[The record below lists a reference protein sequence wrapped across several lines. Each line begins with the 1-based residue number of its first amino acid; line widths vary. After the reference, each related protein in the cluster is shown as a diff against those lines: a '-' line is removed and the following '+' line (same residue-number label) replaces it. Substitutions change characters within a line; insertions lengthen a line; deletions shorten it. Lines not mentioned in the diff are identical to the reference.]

1 MCRAPTTKCYEKI
14 RKLTYRSLIQ
24 SKGNIVPNQ
33 HETTITN
40 HLVNI
45 LRNMR
50 HAWEVETAVH
60 AFIKGNSELD
70 ALVIER
76 GREPVGIEAKFATTT
91 NAKNLI
97 EQAETRLVLELE
109 TEYHVVGK
117 TLNNVMA
124 ILYPDRFKAMAGA
137 DINPQL
143 RKADDLQY
151 KLVNTVGDTVAHFP
165 TNGWAT
171 GTVGDIANALHIG
184 AMPNSQLEDAA
195 AKMEKSVNKA
205 AYLLEDAIV
214 EHPAIGKKIETIL
227 HQEVFSKDEPSKSR
241 LPNIQT
247 LRMAALIITDA
258 FVFQSSL
265 AGKAEMESVR
275 SLRQLLPTIDY
286 ADVIKDWNTI
296 LKVNYR
302 PIFGD
307 ARNLVEALATDDRLV
322 EPILTLLCKA
332 AKDLVDTGIAQI
344 HELAGIVFQKLITD
358 RKYVKAN
365 YTLPESA
372 VLLSTLVMPE
382 LPNGKLPKVADFACG
397 TGALL
402 NGVYQRI
409 LSLYE
414 QSGGNGKDIHQ
425 QMLEEN
431 IAGVDVMPNATHLTA
446 ATLASTHSGIKIGGT
461 QIVTAPYG
469 VMDDGSYA
477 TGSLELLDDIKLF
490 DTEAEQIG
498 GEDNTVVKLQQTFPH
513 GDIDIVIQNP
523 PFTRPG
529 SDSNTDIPKSTF
541 QGSGRPGEDQKL
553 MQAALKS
560 KNTRVTD
567 GKSGFVSAFVD
578 LADKKLK
585 TGGTMGFILPLTVL
599 RSPTTEKLRNVWS
612 TEYHNVVV
620 ITMAQAKA
628 QGSAFS
634 ADTGMAEC
642 IVVATKGVDKNT
654 GRGKFVCLNQRPQSV
669 IEAIEIANRIN
680 RSNNTRKLEDGP
692 NGGAPINIGS
702 TTVGQMLDCPMN
714 SNVAWIATR
723 ARSMA
728 LLQTAHRIRD
738 GKLHLP
744 MSRECV
750 PLHICQV
757 QDIARVGSAD
767 SYRKKDG
774 PFIMVEGCKPN
785 TDGYHALWKV
795 NAPLQRS
802 MIAEPDYTAIPREDE
817 NAMVNR
823 VLDCFSKTH
832 YHINLTFGANSII
845 SSFTEKPSIGIR
857 SMINVLLNDP
867 CHEIVWT
874 LWCNSTFG
882 LLCHW
887 LHCGKQQ
894 MGRGTLRQQTLETLP
909 TLDVRKLSEKQLAK
923 ANMLFERLKYKRM
936 LPVNECDHDP
946 VRQELDAELLTR
958 ILDIKNLDVLT
969 AMQTLREML
978 CAEPS
983 IHGGKKSK
991 CDLDAE
997 LAKLKLKGIAF
1008 PSWYLD

>member
-1 MCRAPTTKCYEKI
+1 M
-14 RKLTYRSLIQ
+14 
-24 SKGNIVPNQ
+24 PNQ

-50 HAWEVETAVH
+50 HGWEVETAVH

-70 ALVIER
+70 AIVIER
-76 GREPVGIEAKFATTT
+76 GRESIGIEAKFATTT
-91 NAKNLI
+91 NARNLI
-97 EQAETRLVLELE
+97 KQAETRLVHELE
-109 TEYHVVGK
+109 AEYYTAAK

-124 ILYPDRFKAMAGA
+124 ILYPDRFKTMPGRE
-137 DINPQL
+137 ITPQL
-143 RKADDLQY
+143 HEADDLQY
-151 KLVNTVGDTVAHFP
+151 KLVNTLGDTIGHFP
-165 TNGWAT
+165 EDGWAT
-171 GTVGDIANALHIG
+171 GTVGDIANALHVG
-184 AMPNSQLEDAA
+184 AIPNSQLEQAA
-195 AKMEKSVNKA
+195 EEMELSVNRA
-205 AYLLEDAIV
+205 AHLLENAIT
-214 EHPAIGKKIETIL
+214 EHRAIGTKIETIL
-227 HQEVFSKDEPSKSR
+227 HQEVFSKDENDEEEK
-241 LPNIQT
+241 LNTQT

-265 AGKAEMESVR
+265 AGKAEMTSVR
-275 SLRQLLPTIDY
+275 SLRQLLPTLDY
-286 ADVIKDWNTI
+286 ADVIADWNII

-302 PIFGD
+302 PIFED
-307 ARNLVEALATDDRLV
+307 ARELVKALATDDRLV
-322 EPILTLLCKA
+322 KHILKLLCEA
-332 AKDLVDTGIAQI
+332 AKDLVDTSIVQI

-372 VLLSTLVMPE
+372 VLLSTLVMPK
-382 LPNGKLPKVADFACG
+382 LPKGKLPKVADFACG

-414 QSGGNGKDIHQ
+414 QQGGNGRDIHQ
-425 QMLEEN
+425 KMLEEN
-431 IAGVDVMPNATHLTA
+431 IAGADVMPNATHLTA
-446 ATLASTHSGIKIGGT
+446 ASLASTYSGIKIGGT

-469 VMDDGSYA
+469 IMDDGSYA
-477 TGSLELLDDIKLF
+477 TGSLELLDDMKLF
-490 DTEAEQIG
+490 DTDAEKIG
-498 GEDNTVVKLQQTFPH
+498 GEENTVIKLQQQFQH

-541 QGSGRPGEDQKL
+541 QGGGRPGEDQKL
-553 MQAALKS
+553 MQATLKS

-599 RSPTTEKLRNVWS
+599 RSPTTEKLRDMWA

-628 QGSAFS
+628 QESAFS

-642 IVVATKGVDKNT
+642 IVVAMKGVDENT
-654 GRGKFVCLNQRPQSV
+654 GRGKFVCLNQRPQGML
-669 IEAIEIANRIN
+669 EAIEIANRIN
-680 RSNNTRKLEDGP
+680 KSNNTRKLEDVP
-692 NGGAPINIGS
+692 DGGDIINIGS
-702 TTVGQMLDCPMN
+702 TSIGQMLDSPIN
-714 SNVAWIATR
+714 DGVAWIATR

-728 LLQTAHRIRD
+728 LLQTAHRIRN

-744 MSRECV
+744 MSREAI
-750 PLHICQV
+750 PIHMCQV
-757 QDIARVGSAD
+757 QDIAKIGSAD
-767 SYRKKDG
+767 SFRKKDG
-774 PFIMVEGCKPN
+774 AFVMIEGCQPN
-785 TDGYHALWKV
+785 SDGYDALWKV

-802 MIAEPDYTAIPREDE
+802 VIAAPDYTAIPRSNDS
-817 NAMVNR
+817 AMVKR
-823 VLDCFSKTH
+823 VLDCYSKTH
-832 YHINLTFGANSII
+832 YHINLTFGANSVI
-845 SSFTEKPSIGIR
+845 SSFTENPSIGVR
-857 SMINVLLNDP
+857 SMINVLLNNP
-867 CHEIVWT
+867 RHEIAWT
-874 LWCNSTFG
+874 LWCNSTLG

-909 TLDVRKLSEKQLAK
+909 TLDIRKLSEEQLVNADT
-923 ANMLFERLKYKRM
+923 LFERLKYKRM
-936 LPVNECDHDP
+936 LPVNECAHDS
-946 VRQELDAELLTR
+946 VRQDLDAELLTEM
-958 ILDIKNLDVLT
+958 LGIKDLGVLT
-969 AMQTLREML
+969 SMQTLRDML

-997 LAKLKLKGIAF
+997 LAKLKLKGIPF
-1008 PSWYLD
+1008 PNWYLD

>member
-1 MCRAPTTKCYEKI
+1 M
-14 RKLTYRSLIQ
+14 
-24 SKGNIVPNQ
+24 PNRR
-33 HETTITN
+33 ETTITN
-40 HLVNI
+40 ELVNI

-50 HAWEVETAVH
+50 HGWELETEVN
-60 AFIKGNSELD
+60 AFIRGNSELD
-70 ALVIER
+70 AIVIEH
-76 GREPVGIEAKFATTT
+76 GREPVRIEAKFATTT

-124 ILYPDRFKAMAGA
+124 ILYPDRFKTMQGK

-143 RKADDLQY
+143 RAADDLQY
-151 KLVNTVGDTVAHFP
+151 KLVNTVGDTVGHFP
-165 TNGWAT
+165 ENGWAK
-171 GTVGDIANALHIG
+171 GTVGDIANALHVG
-184 AMPNSQLEDAA
+184 AMPTSQLEEAA
-195 AKMEKSVNKA
+195 EEMEKSINKA

-214 EHPAIGKKIETIL
+214 DHPAIAKKIETIL
-227 HQEVFSKDEPSKSR
+227 HQEVSSKAEDNTQEK
-241 LPNIQT
+241 PNVQT

-275 SLRQLLPTIDY
+275 SLRQLLPIIDY
-286 ADVIKDWNTI
+286 ADVIEDWNTI

-302 PIFGD
+302 PIFED
-307 ARNLVEALATDDRLV
+307 ARHLVEALATDDRLV
-322 EPILTLLCKA
+322 KYILKLLCEA

-382 LPNGKLPKVADFACG
+382 LPKGPLPKVADFACG

-414 QSGGNGKDIHQ
+414 QSGGNGRDIHQ
-425 QMLEEN
+425 RMLEKN
-431 IAGVDVMPNATHLTA
+431 IGGVDIMPNATHLTA
-446 ATLASTHSGIKIGGT
+446 AALASTYADIKIGGT

-469 VMDDGSYA
+469 IIEGRSYA
-477 TGSLELLDDIKLF
+477 IGSLELLDDIKLF

-498 GEDNTVVKLQQTFPH
+498 GEENTVVKLQQTFQH

-529 SDSNTDIPKSTF
+529 SDSNTDASKSTF
-541 QGSGRPGEDQKL
+541 QGSDRPKEDQKL
-553 MQAALKS
+553 MQATLKS

-567 GKSGFVSAFVD
+567 GTNGFVSAFVD

-599 RSPTTEKLRNVWS
+599 RSPTTEKLREMWA
-612 TEYHNVVV
+612 TQYHNVVV
-620 ITMAQAKA
+620 VTMAQAKVEDCT
-628 QGSAFS
+628 FS
-634 ADTGMAEC
+634 ADTAMAEC
-642 IVVATKGVDKNT
+642 IVVATKGTGDNT
-654 GRGKFVCLNQRPQSV
+654 GRGKFISLTDKSHSSLESV
-669 IEAIEIANRIN
+669 EIANRIN
-680 RSNNTRKLEDGP
+680 KSKNTRKLEDIP
-692 NGGAPINIGS
+692 NGGDTIS
-702 TTVGQMLDCPMN
+702 VGNTNSGLMLDCPIKDG
-714 SNVAWIATR
+714 VPWIATR

-728 LLQTAHRIRD
+728 LLQMANRLKMK
-738 GKLHLP
+738 KLHFP
-744 MSRECV
+744 MSRDAV
-750 PLHICQV
+750 PIHICQV
-757 QDIARVGSAD
+757 QDIAEVGSAD
-767 SYRKKDG
+767 SYREKDG
-774 PFIMVEGCKPN
+774 PFIMVEGCEPN
-785 TDGYHALWKV
+785 SDGYDALWKV

-802 MIAEPDYTAIPREDE
+802 MIVEPDYTAIPRSND
-817 NAMVNR
+817 NAMVKR
-823 VLDCFSKTH
+823 VLDCFSKAH
-832 YHINLTFGANSII
+832 YHINLRFTANSII
-845 SSFTEKPSIGIR
+845 APLTEKPSIGVR
-857 SMINVLLNDP
+857 SMINVLLNNSR
-867 CHEIVWT
+867 HEVAWM
-874 LWCNSTFG
+874 LWCNSSLG

-887 LHCGKQQ
+887 GHSSKQQ
-894 MGRGTLRQQTLETLP
+894 MGRGTLRQQTLKTLP
-909 TLDVRKLSEKQLAK
+909 TLDVRVLSDEALAN
-923 ANMLFERLKYKRM
+923 AEAFFQRLKYKRM

-946 VRQELDAELLTR
+946 VRKELDDCLLTE
-958 ILDIKNLDVLT
+958 VLGI
-969 AMQTLREML
+969 ADSNVLESMQTLREML

-983 IHGGKKSK
+983 IHGGKQSK

-997 LAKLKLKGIAF
+997 LAMLKKKGIAF
-1008 PSWYLD
+1008 PWWYLE

>member
-1 MCRAPTTKCYEKI
+1 M
-14 RKLTYRSLIQ
+14 
-24 SKGNIVPNQ
+24 PNQ

-45 LRNMR
+45 LRHKR

-70 ALVIER
+70 AIVVER

-97 EQAETRLVLELE
+97 AQAETRLFHELE
-109 TEYHVVGK
+109 TEYFITAK

-124 ILYPDRFKAMAGA
+124 IMYPDRFKTMRGR
-137 DINPQL
+137 DITPQL
-143 RKADDLQY
+143 SDADDLQY
-151 KLVNTVGDTVAHFP
+151 KLVSTLGDTIGHFP
-165 TNGWAT
+165 KDGWAT
-171 GTVGDIANALHIG
+171 GTVGDIANALHVG
-184 AMPNSQLEDAA
+184 AIPNSQLEQAA
-195 AKMEKSVNKA
+195 EEMELSVNRA
-205 AYLLEDAIV
+205 AHLLENAIT
-214 EHPAIGKKIETIL
+214 EHHAIGVKIETIL
-227 HQEVFSKDEPSKSR
+227 HQEVFSKDKDDVEEK
-241 LPNIQT
+241 LNTQT

-265 AGKAEMESVR
+265 AGKAEMTSVR

-286 ADVIKDWNTI
+286 ADVIADWNTI

-302 PIFGD
+302 PIFED
-307 ARNLVEALATDDRLV
+307 ARNLVEAFATDDRLV
-322 EPILTLLCKA
+322 KHILKLLCEA

-382 LPNGKLPKVADFACG
+382 LPKGPLPKVADFACG

-414 QSGGNGKDIHQ
+414 QQGKNGKDIHQ
-425 QMLEEN
+425 KMLEEN
-431 IAGVDVMPNATHLTA
+431 IAGADVMPNATHLTA
-446 ATLASTHSGIKIGGT
+446 AALASTHSGIKIGGT

-490 DTEAEQIG
+490 DTKAEKIG
-498 GEDNTVVKLQQTFPH
+498 GEENSVVKLQQQFQH

-541 QGSGRPGEDQKL
+541 QGSGRPGEDQQL

-599 RSPTTEKLRNVWS
+599 RSPTTEKLRDMWA
-612 TEYHNVVV
+612 TEYNNVVV

-642 IVVATKGVDKNT
+642 IVLATKGVDKNT
-654 GRGKFVCLNQRPQSV
+654 GRV
-669 IEAIEIANRIN
+669 
-680 RSNNTRKLEDGP
+680 
-692 NGGAPINIGS
+692 
-702 TTVGQMLDCPMN
+702 N
-714 SNVAWIATR
+714 S
-723 ARSMA
+723 
-728 LLQTAHRIRD
+728 
-738 GKLHLP
+738 
-744 MSRECV
+744 
-750 PLHICQV
+750 
-757 QDIARVGSAD
+757 SA
-767 SYRKKDG
+767 
-774 PFIMVEGCKPN
+774 
-785 TDGYHALWKV
+785 
-795 NAPLQRS
+795 
-802 MIAEPDYTAIPREDE
+802 
-817 NAMVNR
+817 
-823 VLDCFSKTH
+823 
-832 YHINLTFGANSII
+832 
-845 SSFTEKPSIGIR
+845 
-857 SMINVLLNDP
+857 
-867 CHEIVWT
+867 
-874 LWCNSTFG
+874 
-882 LLCHW
+882 
-887 LHCGKQQ
+887 
-894 MGRGTLRQQTLETLP
+894 
-909 TLDVRKLSEKQLAK
+909 
-923 ANMLFERLKYKRM
+923 
-936 LPVNECDHDP
+936 
-946 VRQELDAELLTR
+946 
-958 ILDIKNLDVLT
+958 
-969 AMQTLREML
+969 
-978 CAEPS
+978 
-983 IHGGKKSK
+983 
-991 CDLDAE
+991 
-997 LAKLKLKGIAF
+997 
-1008 PSWYLD
+1008 

>member
-1 MCRAPTTKCYEKI
+1 M
-14 RKLTYRSLIQ
+14 
-24 SKGNIVPNQ
+24 PNRR
-33 HETTITN
+33 ETTITN
-40 HLVNI
+40 ELVNI

-50 HAWEVETAVH
+50 HGWELETEVN

-70 ALVIER
+70 AIVIER

-97 EQAETRLVLELE
+97 EQAKTRLVLELE

-124 ILYPDRFKAMAGA
+124 ILYPDRFKTIPGK

-143 RKADDLQY
+143 RAADDLQY
-151 KLVNTVGDTVAHFP
+151 KLVNAVGDTVGHFP

-171 GTVGDIANALHIG
+171 GTVGDIANALHVG
-184 AMPNSQLEDAA
+184 AMPTSHLENAA
-195 AKMEKSVNKA
+195 EEMEKSINKA

-214 EHPAIGKKIETIL
+214 DHPAIGKKIETIL
-227 HQEVFSKDEPSKSR
+227 HQEVFSKEGDNTPEK
-241 LPNIQT
+241 PNIQT

-275 SLRQLLPTIDY
+275 SPRQLLPIIDY
-286 ADVIKDWNTI
+286 ADVIEDWNAI

-302 PIFGD
+302 PIFED
-307 ARNLVEALATDDRLV
+307 ARDLIEALATDDRLFKH
-322 EPILTLLCKA
+322 ILKLLCEA

-382 LPNGKLPKVADFACG
+382 LPKGKLPKVADFACG

-414 QSGGNGKDIHQ
+414 QSGGNGRDIHQ
-425 QMLEEN
+425 RMLEKH
-431 IAGVDVMPNATHLTA
+431 IGGVDIMPNATHLTA
-446 ATLASTHSGIKIGGT
+446 AALASTYADVKIGGT

-469 VMDDGSYA
+469 VIDTGGYA
-477 TGSLELLDDIKLF
+477 IGSLELLDDMKLF

-498 GEDNTVVKLQQTFPH
+498 GEENTVVKLQQTFQH

-529 SDSNTDIPKSTF
+529 SDSNTDVPKSTF
-541 QGSGRPGEDQKL
+541 QGSDRPKEDQKL
-553 MQAALKS
+553 MQATLKS

-567 GKSGFVSAFVD
+567 GANGFVSAFVD
-578 LADKKLK
+578 LADKKLRN
-585 TGGTMGFILPLTVL
+585 GGTMGFILPLTVL
-599 RSPTTEKLRNVWS
+599 RSPTTQELRDMWAN
-612 TEYHNVVV
+612 EYHNVVV

-628 QGSAFS
+628 EGCTFS
-634 ADTGMAEC
+634 ADTTMAEC
-642 IVVATKGVDKNT
+642 IVVATKGIDENT
-654 GRGKFVCLNQRPQSV
+654 GRGKFVCLADKPHSSLESV
-669 IEAIEIANRIN
+669 EIANRIN
-680 RSNNTRKLEDGP
+680 RSDETRRLEDAP
-692 NGGAPINIGS
+692 NGGDTIS
-702 TTVGQMLDCPMN
+702 VGNTNSGLMLDCPIKDG
-714 SNVAWIATR
+714 VPWIATR

-728 LLQTAHRIRD
+728 LLQMANKLTI
-738 GKLHLP
+738 GKLHFP
-744 MSRECV
+744 MSRETLPV
-750 PLHICQV
+750 HICQV

-767 SYRKKDG
+767 SYREKDG
-774 PFIMVEGCKPN
+774 PFIMVEDYEPN
-785 TDGYHALWKV
+785 SDGYDALWKV
-795 NAPLQRS
+795 DAPLQRA
-802 MIAEPDYTAIPREDE
+802 MIAAPDSTAIPRSND
-817 NAMVNR
+817 NPMVKR
-823 VLDCFSKTH
+823 VLDCFSRTH
-832 YHINLTFGANSII
+832 YHINLRFTSNSII
-845 SSFTEKPSIGIR
+845 SSLTEKPSIGVR
-857 SMINVLLNDP
+857 SMINVLLNDRR
-867 CHEIVWT
+867 HEVVWT
-874 LWCNSTFG
+874 LWCNSSLG
-882 LLCHW
+882 LFCHW
-887 LHCGKQQ
+887 AHSSKQQ

-909 TLDVRKLSEKQLAK
+909 TLDARELSNEALANAEKV
-923 ANMLFERLKYKRM
+923 FERLKYKRM
-936 LPVNECDHDP
+936 LPVNECAHDP
-946 VRQELDAELLTR
+946 VRKELDRCLLTE
-958 ILDIKNLDVLT
+958 VLEIT
-969 AMQTLREML
+969 NDNVLESMQTLREML

-983 IHGGKKSK
+983 IHGGKQSK

-997 LAKLKLKGIAF
+997 LAVLKKKGIPF
-1008 PSWYLD
+1008 PSWYLE